1 MKVRLTMPTKD
12 GKRLKDRVIAC
23 AERVE
28 EDDMTAQEW
37 EVVSA
42 RERFR
47 SLALPFPS
55 NQKPK
60 LIVLGRTDNADR
72 PGTVQSPQRVTRE
85 RDQGTREDG
94 EYGLCGGYDGGEVGV
109 VRG

>member
-37 EVVSA
+37 EVVSPL
-42 RERFR
+42 RFVLLPCL
-47 SLALPFPS
+47 SLQIRNL
-55 NQKPK
+55 N
-60 LIVLGRTDNADR
+60 
-72 PGTVQSPQRVTRE
+72 
-85 RDQGTREDG
+85 
-94 EYGLCGGYDGGEVGV
+94 
-109 VRG
+109 